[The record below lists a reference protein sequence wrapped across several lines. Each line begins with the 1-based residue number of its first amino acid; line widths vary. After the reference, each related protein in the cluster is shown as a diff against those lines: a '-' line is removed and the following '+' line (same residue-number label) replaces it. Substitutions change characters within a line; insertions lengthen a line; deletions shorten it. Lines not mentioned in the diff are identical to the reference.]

1 MAIPWGE
8 IIQGVTT
15 VAKAAGKGAAKG
27 AKAAGKAVKSTA
39 KSGKRIAQNM
49 MGDRKDSVITPSAP
63 QAIPATPLIPSNIT
77 PKTSSLSTGV
87 LSIDKALDRIDN
99 SLFDLISYT
108 ADSSKVQ
115 KTSARRMNVE
125 RNIQRKRKRES
136 ILESSSKFIRGLASK
151 APKGMKKT
159 FDSMAKFLNNIV
171 IGSILLYI
179 LQQWDNIVAAY
190 KKAVE
195 TLRKLWKA
203 LEPWAKGAWDFFKWI
218 SRFVVDWTARLF
230 GVEEPDTKPILQNLK
245 EIGEKLKPTE
255 EEWEKIKKSIDVL
268 KKSLVWGIFGKDRS
282 EDSWYKGGEDPSKA
296 TEKNIFGRTRDQMG
310 GVERLYMGYWDAL
323 TLDIFDF
330 DKQGRIWS
338 GFKNGNKKDNSSGSL
353 VKPTSGSST
362 DNVFVPP
369 SARKGVTLDP
379 KWTGGDTQGES
390 GSKQSNVFVPP
401 SAREGVTLDPK
412 WTSGDKLSQGLDTHA
427 SYETGGGTTNII
439 MTQQS
444 SPPTSGG
451 GSIKIMPVPLVNSTT
466 DVAAAIYR
474 YELTTV

>member
-39 KSGKRIAQNM
+39 KSGKRMAQNII
-49 MGDRKDSVITPSAP
+49 GEGGRKDSVITSSAP

-99 SLFDLISYT
+99 SLFDLIRYT

-203 LEPWAKGAWDFFKWI
+203 LEPWAKGVWDFFKWI

-230 GVEEPDTKPILQNLK
+230 GVEDPDTKPILQNLK
-245 EIGEKLKPTE
+245 EIGQKLKPTE
-255 EEWEKIKKSIDVL
+255 EEWEKIKKAIDVL

-282 EDSWYKGGEDPSKA
+282 EESWYKGGEDSSKA

-338 GFKNGNKKDNSSGSL
+338 GFKNRNKKDNSSGSL
-353 VKPTSGSST
+353 VEPTSGSST
-362 DNVFVPP
+362 GNVFVPP
-369 SARKGVTLDP
+369 SARKGVTLDS
-379 KWTGGDTQGES
+379 GGEES
-390 GSKQSNVFVPP
+390 GSGVFVPP

-412 WTSGDKLSQGLDTHA
+412 LTSGNNQGDKLSQGLDTHA

-439 MTQQS
+439 LANQAQS
-444 SPPTSGG
+444 SSGSGEG
-451 GSIKIMPVPLVNSTT
+451 GVKIMPVPLVNSTT

>member
-1 MAIPWGE
+1 MAIPWGAL
-8 IIQGVTT
+8 IQGVTGA
-15 VAKAAGKGAAKG
+15 AKAVGKGAAKG

-39 KSGKRIAQNM
+39 KSGKRMAQNII
-49 MGDRKDSVITPSAP
+49 GEGGRKDSVITSSAP

-203 LEPWAKGAWDFFKWI
+203 LEPWAKGVWDFFKWI

-245 EIGEKLKPTE
+245 EIGQTLKPTE
-255 EEWEKIKKSIDVL
+255 EEWEKIKKAIDVL

-282 EDSWYKGGEDPSKA
+282 EESWYKGGEDPSKA

-323 TLDIFDF
+323 TFDMFDF

-338 GFKNGNKKDNSSGSL
+338 GFKNRNKKDNSSGSL
-353 VKPTSGSST
+353 VKPTSGSNGT
-362 DNVFVPP
+362 LPP
-369 SARKGVTLDP
+369 VSIELDSNKQQMSRSAAKA
-379 KWTGGDTQGES
+379 S
-390 GSKQSNVFVPP
+390 
-401 SAREGVTLDPK
+401 
-412 WTSGDKLSQGLDTHA
+412 KLSQGLDIHA
-427 SYETGGGTTNII
+427 SYEIGGGTTNII
-439 MTQQS
+439 LANPAQS
-444 SPPTSGG
+444 SSGSGEG
-451 GSIKIMPVPLVNSTT
+451 GVKIMPIPLVNSTT
-466 DVAAAIYR
+466 DVAAAIHR

>member
-1 MAIPWGE
+1 MAIPWGAL
-8 IIQGVTT
+8 IQGVTGA
-15 VAKAAGKGAAKG
+15 AKAVGKGAAKG

-39 KSGKRIAQNM
+39 KSGKRMAQNII
-49 MGDRKDSVITPSAP
+49 GEGGRKDSVITSSDP

-195 TLRKLWKA
+195 TLRKLWKT
-203 LEPWAKGAWDFFKWI
+203 LEPWAKGVWDFFKWI

-245 EIGEKLKPTE
+245 EIGQTLKPTE
-255 EEWEKIKKSIDVL
+255 EEWEKIKKAIDVL

-282 EDSWYKGGEDPSKA
+282 EESWYKGGEDPSKA

-323 TLDIFDF
+323 TFDMFDF

-338 GFKNGNKKDNSSGSL
+338 GFKNRNKKDNSSGSL
-353 VKPTSGSST
+353 VKPTSGSNGT
-362 DNVFVPP
+362 LPP
-369 SARKGVTLDP
+369 VSIELDSNKQQMSRSAAKA
-379 KWTGGDTQGES
+379 S
-390 GSKQSNVFVPP
+390 
-401 SAREGVTLDPK
+401 
-412 WTSGDKLSQGLDTHA
+412 KLSQGLDIHA
-427 SYETGGGTTNII
+427 SYEIGGGTTNII
-439 MTQQS
+439 LANPAQS
-444 SPPTSGG
+444 SSGSGEG
-451 GSIKIMPVPLVNSTT
+451 GVKIMPIPLVNSTT
-466 DVAAAIYR
+466 DVAAAIHR

>member
-8 IIQGVTT
+8 IIEGVTT

-245 EIGEKLKPTE
+245 EIGEKLKPFE
-255 EEWEKIKKSIDVL
+255 EGWEGIKKQISGIGKLLGDKSEPDQKVDESVKSVGKEETIEKL
-268 KKSLVWGIFGKDRS
+268 KAEKGNRNLSQRFGDFVTGAGAEREEQIHRLETGKEKR
-282 EDSWYKGGEDPSKA
+282 YGFFGEIKTPSK
-296 TEKNIFGRTRDQMG
+296 ED
-310 GVERLYMGYWDAL
+310 
-323 TLDIFDF
+323 
-330 DKQGRIWS
+330 
-338 GFKNGNKKDNSSGSL
+338 
-353 VKPTSGSST
+353 
-362 DNVFVPP
+362 
-369 SARKGVTLDP
+369 
-379 KWTGGDTQGES
+379 
-390 GSKQSNVFVPP
+390 NVFVPP